1 MKRMSVS
8 DKVVTIVNYVL
19 CFIIA
24 CITAYPLIY
33 VFSMSIS
40 RPEAVV
46 SGTVKL
52 LPKGF
57 SLQAFKLVFSNM
69 EVWRSYYNTI
79 WYTVVGT
86 AISVLLTLMAAYPLS
101 RKQFCLRKPLSVF
114 FSISM
119 FFTGTLVPMYLLIN
133 NLGLYNTR
141 WAIVLPTGAAAYYI
155 IIARTFFSGISDSL
169 YDSARIDGA
178 GEMKILWKVY
188 MPLSKPVISVL
199 ILYYAIQQ
207 WNSYFNAMIYLPGRR
222 DLQPLQIYLMKVLI
236 NNESAV
242 DGGAMGSAVQSM
254 ISTQLKYVVIVVA
267 LIPILCV
274 YPFLQKYFT
283 TGMTLGAVKE

>member
-1 MKRMSVS
+1 M
-8 DKVVTIVNYVL
+8 
-19 CFIIA
+19 
-24 CITAYPLIY
+24 
-33 VFSMSIS
+33 
-40 RPEAVV
+40 
-46 SGTVKL
+46 KL

-242 DGGAMGSAVQSM
+242 DGGAMGSAAQSM

-267 LIPILCV
+267 LVPILCV

>member
-1 MKRMSVS
+1 MRRMSTS
-8 DKVVTIVNYVL
+8 DKIVTVINYVL
-19 CFIIA
+19 CFLIA
-24 CITAYPLIY
+24 CLTAYPLIY

-46 SGTVKL
+46 SGTVTL
-52 LPKGF
+52 LPQGF
-57 SLQAFKLVFSNM
+57 SLQAFRLVFTNP

-101 RKQFCLRKPLSVF
+101 RKQFCLKKPLSVF

-133 NLGLYNTR
+133 RMGLYNTR

-169 YDSARIDGA
+169 YESAKMDGA
-178 GEMKILWKVY
+178 GEIKILWKIFV
-188 MPLSKPVISVL
+188 PLSKPVISVL

-242 DGGAMGSAVQSM
+242 NGGAVGSAAQSM